1 MNSTII
7 YKSKCCRSQ
16 CPTFL
21 PSACPPLSAP
31 LLPGK
36 NPDKTP
42 PVLAGKP
49 SRYPDDC
56 SAPPF
61 SSCSSHRQQPSCLGS
76 EKLICST
83 DELLRS
89 TRLSANVDVEW
100 MEGRFKEEHVW
111 TDRVRWCTSV
121 CVCVSL
127 SKFAYVNLHLHK
139 LDATQAACF

>member
-56 SAPPF
+56 SAPPLLLLLLA
-61 SSCSSHRQQPSCLGS
+61 Q
-76 EKLICST
+76 T
-83 DELLRS
+83 AAELPGL
-89 TRLSANVDVEW
+89 
-100 MEGRFKEEHVW
+100 
-111 TDRVRWCTSV
+111 
-121 CVCVSL
+121 
-127 SKFAYVNLHLHK
+127 
-139 LDATQAACF
+139 